1 MPGALPA
8 GRDVEARH
16 LRRIR
21 ELEEEIR
28 VLKIESDKQVSILSL
43 GTVNTYE
50 WLTRSPMFYRK

>member
-1 MPGALPA
+1 MAPRQSLLEFAGFRNPQMPGALPA

-28 VLKIESDKQVSILSL
+28 VLKIESEKQVSA
-43 GTVNTYE
+43 
-50 WLTRSPMFYRK
+50 